1 MERLRA
7 SPRYPVKCFSVNLIS
22 WSLVDKVLRSDNR
35 RKLLLSGKVRVKM
48 NLDSSLCGKSAILM
62 DGEEEGSADGILLVG
77 FDVFRIVGEEVG
89 GAFRSGE
96 G

>member
-1 MERLRA
+1 
-7 SPRYPVKCFSVNLIS
+7 
-22 WSLVDKVLRSDNR
+22 
-35 RKLLLSGKVRVKM
+35 M